1 MTLGF
6 LSIALV
12 GYIVGI
18 VLAAI
23 ATLYHSR
30 SSQRGAS
37 LVFVVTW
44 LAHLGAVVQAGVAAG
59 GVPLSN
65 LAQYLLVFSW
75 IVLTIHL
82 WVWFKL
88 KIHVAGL
95 VLPPLAALAAFASL
109 QLGSGEATRS
119 ASPPAAVFLFH
130 TTVATLGMGFLGL
143 TCAMSVLY
151 LVQDRALKSKK
162 KTLALLK
169 RLPSLQKCDE
179 VGFRSLVVG
188 FALLTLGIATGLV
201 VNTEVYQKLWV
212 WDAKSTFPLAAWV
225 VFAVILIARTVLG
238 FRGRKS
244 AYLTITG
251 FTLGCL
257 TVIGM
262 TL

>member
-1 MTLGF
+1 MSFGF
-6 LSIALV
+6 LTIALV
-12 GYIVGI
+12 GYIVSI

-23 ATLYHSR
+23 ATLYHSS

-37 LVFVVTW
+37 VLFVLTW
-44 LAHLGAVVQAGVAAG
+44 VVQLAAVVQEGIATG

-75 IVLTIHL
+75 IVLSIHL

-88 KIHVAGL
+88 KIYVAGL
-95 VLPPLAALAAFASL
+95 VLAPLAAAAAFASL
-109 QLGSGEATRS
+109 QLHSEAVHRS
-119 ASPPAAVFLFH
+119 ASPPALFLFH
-130 TTVATLGMGFLGL
+130 TTVSTLGMAFLGL

-162 KTLALLK
+162 ALALLK

-188 FALLTLGIATGLV
+188 FVLLTLGIATGLV
-201 VNTEVYQKLWV
+201 VNTEVYEKLWV
-212 WDAKSTFPLAAWV
+212 WGAKSTFPLLAWV
-225 VFAVILIARTVLG
+225 LFAIILVARTALG

-251 FTLGCL
+251 FALGCL

>member
-12 GYIVGI
+12 GYIVSI
-18 VLAAI
+18 VLAAVG
-23 ATLYHSR
+23 TLYHSQ

-37 LVFVVTW
+37 VLFVLTW
-44 LAHLGAVVQAGVAAG
+44 VAHLGAVVRAGVAAG
-59 GVPLSN
+59 GIPLSN
-65 LAQYLLVFSW
+65 LSQYLLVFSW
-75 IVLTIHL
+75 IVLSIHL

-88 KIHVAGL
+88 RIHVAGL
-95 VLPPLAALAAFASL
+95 VLPPLAALAAFGAL
-109 QLGSGEATRS
+109 QLRSGATTRR
-119 ASPPAAVFLFH
+119 AAPPEAVFLFH
-130 TTVATLGMGFLGL
+130 TTVSTLGMAFLGL

-162 KTLALLK
+162 TLTLLK

-188 FALLTLGIATGLV
+188 FVLLTLGIATGLV
-201 VNTEVYQKLWV
+201 VNTEVYHKLWV
-212 WDAKSTFPLAAWV
+212 WDAKSTFPLLAWV
-225 VFAVILIARTVLG
+225 VFAIILVARTVLG

-251 FTLGCL
+251 FTLGFL